1 MASPLDTLGGDDT
14 FPRLLV
20 RNARTMRDHVAL
32 REKEFGIWQSFT
44 WAAYHERVRDFS
56 LGLVAL
62 GVSRG
67 DKVAII
73 GDNRPE
79 WVMGEI
85 AAQAAGAASVGLYQ
99 DSNLTEVAFVIDHC
113 DASIVIAEDQEQ
125 VDKILDML
133 EKLPK
138 VRHVVYTDPRGLR
151 KYHHPALLSFE
162 AVEEKGRK
170 LAKEKPALW
179 EENVARGSAD
189 DIAIIC
195 YTSGTTGNPKGAM
208 LSFRNLLTMA
218 LALDAVDE
226 KRHGDEFV
234 SFLPLAWIGEQMMSL
249 SSALAKGFTVNFPE
263 EPDTVTENIREIGPN
278 VMFAPPRV
286 WESLTS
292 TVQVKIMDTTP
303 FKRFM
308 YERCL
313 PIGEKVADLRF
324 QKKPVGLGLRVLYW
338 VAWVLLF
345 RALKDRLGMT
355 NLRTASTGGAALGPD
370 VFRFFHAMG
379 VPLKQIYGQTEIAGI
394 SCIHRDDDIAFHT
407 VGKPIP
413 GTDVTISPEGEILSR
428 SSSVFLG
435 YYKNDE
441 ATRGTLKDG
450 WLHSG
455 DAGYLDDKT
464 GHLVVIDRLKDVMK
478 LADGTQFSPQF
489 IENRLKFSPYVKEAV
504 VVGKDRPYLTAM
516 LCIDMGV
523 VGKWAERNK
532 ISYTTY
538 TDLSAKAQVYDLVQ
552 REVDKVNETL
562 PDAARI
568 QKFVLLYKELDADD
582 EELTRTRKVRRVFVE
597 DRYKDVIAALYGD
610 VPEVKIDT
618 TIRFQDGKVSQI
630 HTTLLVRRLAQR
642 KQGRAA

>member
-1 MASPLDTLGGDDT
+1 MADPLDRLHGDDT

-20 RNARTMRDHVAL
+20 RNARTLGDRVAL
-32 REKEFGIWQSFT
+32 REKEFGVWQPVS
-44 WAAYHERVRDFS
+44 WRAYHDRVRDLS

-62 GVSRG
+62 GLSRG

-85 AAQAAGAASVGLYQ
+85 AAQAAGAASVGIYQ
-99 DSNLTEVAFVIDHC
+99 DSNLTEVAYVIDHC
-113 DASIVIAEDQEQ
+113 DASVVVAEDQEQ

-133 EKLPK
+133 DKLPK

-151 KYHHPALLSFE
+151 KYRHPALLPFE
-162 AVEEKGRK
+162 AVEEKGRA
-170 LAKEKPALW
+170 LAKEKPSLW
-179 EENVARGSAD
+179 KENVARTRAD
-189 DIAIIC
+189 DVAIIC

-208 LSFRNLLTMA
+208 LTFRNLLAMA
-218 LALDAVDE
+218 LALDEVDE
-226 KRHGDEFV
+226 KRRDDEFV

-308 YERCL
+308 YERCM
-313 PIGEKVADLRF
+313 PIGEKVANLRF
-324 QKKPVGLGLRVLYW
+324 AKKPVGPLWRSLYW
-338 VAWVLLF
+338 AAHVFLF

-370 VFRFFHAMG
+370 VFRFFHAIG

-394 SCIHRDDDIAFHT
+394 SCIHRDADIAFHT

-413 GTDVTISPEGEILSR
+413 ATEVRISPDGEILSR
-428 SSSVFLG
+428 SPSVFLG

-441 ATRGTLKDG
+441 ATVSTLKDG

-455 DAGYLDDKT
+455 DAGYLDEAN

-523 VGKWAERNK
+523 VGKWAEKNK

-538 TDLSAKAQVYDLVQ
+538 TDLSAKAEVYDLVQ
-552 REVDKVNETL
+552 REVDKVNATL
-562 PDAARI
+562 PAAARI

-610 VPEVKIDT
+610 VPEVRIDT
-618 TIRFQDGKVSQI
+618 TIKFQDGKTSRI
-630 HTTLLVRRLAQR
+630 RTTLLVRRLE
-642 KQGRAA
+642 QGKAA

>member
-1 MASPLDTLGGDDT
+1 MADPLSTLRGDDT

-20 RNARTMRDHVAL
+20 RNARELGDRVAL
-32 REKEFGIWQSFT
+32 REKEFGIWQSIT
-44 WAAYHERVRDFS
+44 WRAYHDRVRDFS

-62 GVSRG
+62 GVAKG

-85 AAQAAGAASVGLYQ
+85 AAQAAGAASIGIYQ

-113 DASIVIAEDQEQ
+113 DASVIIAEDQEQ

-133 EKLPK
+133 DKLPK

-151 KYHHPALLSFE
+151 KYEHPALLPFE
-162 AVEEKGRK
+162 AVEEKGRA
-170 LAKEKPALW
+170 LAKEKPSLW
-179 EENVARGSAD
+179 EENVARTSAED
-189 DIAIIC
+189 VAIIC

-208 LSFRNLLTMA
+208 LTFRNLLTMA
-218 LALDAVDE
+218 LALDEVDE
-226 KRHGDEFV
+226 KRRGDEFV

-249 SSALAKGFTVNFPE
+249 SAALTKGFTVNFPE
-263 EPDTVTENIREIGPN
+263 EPDTVSENIREIGPN

-292 TVQVKIMDTTP
+292 TVQVKIMDTSP

-308 YERCL
+308 YERWM
-313 PIGEKVADLRF
+313 PVGEKVADLRF
-324 QKKPVGLGLRVLYW
+324 AGKPVPLTLRALYGL
-338 VAWVLLF
+338 AWVLLF

-370 VFRFFHAMG
+370 VFRFFHAIG

-407 VGKPIP
+407 VGEPIP
-413 GTDVTISPEGEILSR
+413 GTDVKISEQGEILSR
-428 SSSVFLG
+428 SPSVFLG

-441 ATRGTLKDG
+441 ATRATLQDG

-455 DAGYLDDKT
+455 DAGYMDEGT

-516 LCIDMGV
+516 LCIDMAV
-523 VGKWAERNK
+523 VGKWAEKNK
-532 ISYTTY
+532 LSYTTY
-538 TDLSAKAQVYDLVQ
+538 TDLSAKAEAYDLVQ

-562 PDAARI
+562 PAAARI
-568 QKFVLLYKELDADD
+568 RKFVLLYKELDADD

-610 VPEVKIDT
+610 VPAVNIDT
-618 TIRFQDGKVSQI
+618 TIKFQDGKTSHI
-630 HTTLLVRRLAQR
+630 RTTMIVRRLE
-642 KQGRAA
+642 QGRAA

>member
-1 MASPLDTLGGDDT
+1 MATALDALCGDDT
-14 FPRLLV
+14 FPRLLA
-20 RNARTMRDHVAL
+20 RNARTLGDRVAL

-44 WAAYHERVRDFS
+44 WREYHDHVRDFS

-62 GVSRG
+62 GVGPG

-79 WVMGEI
+79 WVFSEI
-85 AAQAAGAASVGLYQ
+85 AAQAAGAASVGIYQ
-99 DSNLTEVAFVIDHC
+99 DSNLAEVAYVIDHC
-113 DASIVIAEDQEQ
+113 DASVVVAEDQEQ

-138 VRHVVYTDPRGLR
+138 VRHVVFTDPRGLR
-151 KYHHPALLSFE
+151 KYDHPALLPFE
-162 AVEEKGRK
+162 DVEEKGRA
-170 LAKEKPALW
+170 LAREKPRLW
-179 EENVARGSAD
+179 DENVRRGSAD
-189 DIAIIC
+189 DVAIIC

-208 LSFRNLLTMA
+208 LSFRNLLEMA
-218 LALDAVDE
+218 LALDAVDP
-226 KRHGDEFV
+226 KRPDDEFV

-249 SSALAKGFTVNFPE
+249 SAALAKGFTVNFPE

-286 WESLTS
+286 WESLNS

-308 YERCL
+308 YERCM
-313 PIGEKVADLRF
+313 PIGRRVADLRF
-324 QKKPVGLGLRVLYW
+324 AKKPVPPGLRLLYGL
-338 VAWVLLF
+338 AHVLLF
-345 RALKDRLGMT
+345 RALKDRLGMS
-355 NLRTASTGGAALGPD
+355 NLRSASTGGAALGPD

-394 SCIHRDDDIAFHT
+394 SCIHRDDDIAFHS

-413 GTDVTISPEGEILSR
+413 GTEVQIAENGEILSR
-428 SSSVFLG
+428 SPSVFVG

-441 ATRGTLKDG
+441 ATTAALAEG

-455 DAGYLDDKT
+455 DAGYFT
-464 GHLVVIDRLKDVMK
+464 EEGHLVVIDRLKDVMK

-489 IENRLKFSPYVKEAV
+489 VENRLKFSPYVKEAV

-523 VGKWAERNK
+523 VGKWAEKNK
-532 ISYTTY
+532 LSYTTY
-538 TDLSAKAQVYDLVQ
+538 TDLSAKPEVYDLVQ
-552 REVDKVNETL
+552 REVDLVNETL
-562 PDAARI
+562 PAAARI

-597 DRYKDVIAALYGD
+597 DRYREVIAALYGD
-610 VPEVKIDT
+610 APEVAIDT
-618 TIRFQDGKVSQI
+618 TIRFQDGKTSRI
-630 HTTLLVRRLAQR
+630 RTTLLVRRLELG
-642 KQGRAA
+642 KAA